1 MPAPD
6 PNTRAHLEWLGFIQP
21 NGLVVSAPAL
31 VKAGVVLNRHD
42 AEGQSRL
49 AGCIRERALD
59 QRRGPEPC
67 IGDFREFATS
77 VLGWGFSSRG
87 YAGTADAPI
96 PPELEVP
103 LPDYGETLR
112 PDFAVRERDPRN
124 GASPWQLLVQVL
136 DAGRDFDVPATGG
149 GTGSRLEASPQGRA
163 ERLLRGTGVPAGLL
177 FNGTALR
184 LISAPRGES
193 SGWMD
198 FRVADMSRTA
208 GRPLCSAL
216 RLLLSEQ
223 RLLALPRHQRLA
235 ALLEDSRKY
244 QNEVSERLSEQ
255 VMHALYELLRG
266 LQAAHDASG
275 GELLREPLSPEGDRN
290 DIYRGLLSVIL
301 RLVFLLYA
309 EERGVLPENETFVRH
324 YSLAGLYQRLR
335 EDAALHPDTMDQ
347 RFGAW
352 AQLLVLFRLVHD
364 GARGY
369 RTGGAVSLPERRGA
383 LFDPDRFPFLEGR
396 RAGAGAGARQR
407 IERVRPPLIS
417 DGAVYRVLEKLL
429 VLDGERISYR
439 TLDVEQI
446 GSVYETIMGFRMEIA
461 TGRSVAIKPAKK
473 LGAPSTVDL
482 DALLAQGTG
491 NRAKWLQPRTDR
503 NLTDTV
509 AKGLRAAE
517 TVEDL
522 HAALDRVLDKDA
534 TPDLVPAGALVLQ
547 PNEERRRSGSHYTP
561 RELTEPIVRHT
572 LAPILE
578 RLRGEDGRAP
588 TPAQILDIKVCDP
601 AMGSGAFLVET
612 CRQLADALIDA
623 WGAHGEMPVIPPDE
637 DEVIHARRLVAR
649 KCLYGVD
656 RNPMA
661 VDLAKVS
668 LWLSTLARDHP
679 LTFVD
684 HAFRHGDSLVGLSRR
699 QIEAFHWLRDA
710 QPLQKGIEVGWVH
723 EHMAKATELRR
734 RIREAGEEVS
744 DQELHDLWHD
754 ARDEIG
760 AVRLYGDLA
769 LAAFFAEAKPKQ
781 REAKR
786 LEFAGAV
793 TRNEA
798 IRYQSWLE
806 EQRDADPP
814 LAPFHWEVE
823 FPEVFDRE
831 NPGFDAFVGNPP
843 FAGKN
848 AVAAGNV
855 GGYPDWL
862 KTLHDESHGNA
873 DLVAHFF
880 RRAFDLVR
888 AGGTFGLIA
897 TNTIAQGDTRS
908 SGLRCICEH
917 GGEIYRAVKRY
928 QWPGEAAVVVSVLH
942 VAKTGEV
949 RDGRTGSRDVEAAEV
964 EDRHET
970 GRFPGSRVLDG
981 TRVDAITAFLFH
993 RGGHADPV
1001 RLRSNAGKSFQGS
1014 IVLGMGFTFDDTD
1027 KKGVASPLAEMRR
1040 LIEADPRNR
1049 EVIFPYIGGEE
1060 VNTSPT
1066 HTHHRYVINFRDWP
1080 LRRADRQAQAS
1091 KTWTPGSV
1099 DILSARAGGP
1109 PWTTRRRPEIVPAGA
1124 TPAPPEQ
1131 PPLLG
1136 RAAGSESRFT
1146 SPESG
1151 REAMRTPANRDRDDK
1166 ARDER
1171 ASGDDVPVEMAS
1183 WAGATDA
1190 ERREWLRSGVVPV
1203 DYPGPVAMDWPDLL
1217 GIVMEK
1223 VKGTRGSHSTAP
1235 WWQFERLRPELYTT
1249 IAGLPRVLAISQV
1262 TQYVAF
1268 AFLPT
1273 DMVFAHRLYI
1283 FADSRNTLFALLQ
1296 ARVHEVWA
1304 RFFGSSLEERFMYA
1318 AADCFETFPFPDGWE
1333 THPPLEAAGRAYY
1346 KHRAALMVRND
1357 AGMTK
1362 TYNRFHDPYD
1372 NDPDIGQLRELHA
1385 AMDRAVLDAYG
1396 WTDISPDCDFLLDYE
1411 IDEATWGRKK
1421 KPYRYRWPDPVR
1433 DEVLARL
1440 LALNA
1445 ERAADEARLGATTD
1459 TSRTTSTPRPAQPQ
1473 YGRASASRTA
1483 RSWPQSSNHSDLVPM
1498 AETAATMALDAVSR
1512 TDQFPRVV
1520 KQSSRPV
1527 LSDIYPVLW
1536 KFAFDR
1542 HRIYLR
1548 RLAGEVYPWTKD
1560 PVLTAYKF
1568 TNAFRAADRVSQ
1580 YLIELVY
1587 ADPDASEDTLF
1598 LRTLLFKTF
1607 NKIDTWKRIV
1617 GNLGMPVAPEFD
1629 YEACGNLLDSCRR
1642 DRISIYSGAYIM
1654 PSGGRSGATKH
1665 RMHLHL
1671 IRRMLDDDLPGRLG
1685 ETKSLAEAYGLLLA
1699 YPTLGPFLAFQYAV
1713 DLNYTTLMNHSER
1726 DFVVAGPG
1734 ALDGLS
1740 KCFESLGDY
1749 SPEDTIVWLS
1759 DMQMEEF
1766 SRYNLDFDGLWGR
1779 PLQPIDVQNLLCE
1792 VSKYTRATHPDVKG
1806 RSGRKRIKQKFRMT
1820 GPLPKPHFPPK
1831 WGLKQKVAA
1840 WLESTRS
1847 KDTER
1852 AQTLQLTSP
1861 APAPARG
1868 SRVPD

>member
-21 NGLVVSAPAL
+21 SGLVVSAPAL
-31 VKAGVVLNRHD
+31 VKVGAILNRQD
-42 AEGQSRL
+42 AEGQRRL
-49 AGCIRERALD
+49 VGCIRERVLD
-59 QRRGPEPC
+59 PVRSAEPY
-67 IGDFREFATS
+67 IPDFREFAAT

-96 PPELEVP
+96 PPELEFP

-112 PDFAVRERDPRN
+112 PDFAVRERDPRS
-124 GASPWQLLVQVL
+124 GEAPWQLLVQVL
-136 DAGRDFDVPATGG
+136 EVGRDFDLPGIG

-223 RLLALPRHQRLA
+223 RLLAWPRSQRLA

-275 GELLREPLSPEGDRN
+275 GELLRGPLSPDGDRN

-309 EERGVLPENETFVRH
+309 EERGTLPEDETFVRH

-352 AQLLVLFRLVHD
+352 AQLLVLFRLIHD
-364 GARGY
+364 GARDY

-446 GSVYETIMGFRMEIA
+446 GSVYETIMGFRMEVA

-482 DALLAQGTG
+482 DALLEQGTG
-491 NRAKWLQPRTDR
+491 NRAKWLQPRIDR

-534 TPDLVPAGALVLQ
+534 APDLVPAGALVLQ

-561 RELTEPIVRHT
+561 RELTEPIVRHA

-588 TPAQILDIKVCDP
+588 TPAQMLDIKVCDP

-637 DEVIHARRLVAR
+637 DEVIHARRLVAQ

-684 HAFRHGDSLVGLSRR
+684 HAFRHGDSLVGLSRG
-699 QIEAFHWLRDA
+699 QIEAFHWVRDA
-710 QPLQKGIEVGWVH
+710 QPLQKGIEVGWVR

-754 ARDEIG
+754 ARNEID
-760 AVRLYGDLA
+760 AMRLYGDLA

-798 IRYQSWLE
+798 IRYLSWLE

-831 NPGFDAFVGNPP
+831 NRGFDVFVGNPP

-848 AVAAGNV
+848 AVAAGNI

-862 KTLHDESHGNA
+862 KTRHEESHGNA

-908 SGLRCICEH
+908 SGLRWICEH

-942 VAKTGEV
+942 VAKTGEA
-949 RDGRTGSRDVEAAEV
+949 RDERTGSRNVEAADSG
-964 EDRHET
+964 DRHAT
-970 GRFPGSRVLDG
+970 GRFPGRRVLDG
-981 TRVDAITAFLFH
+981 AKVDAITAFLFH

-1001 RLRSNAGKSFQGS
+1001 RLQANAGKSFQGS

-1040 LIEADPRNR
+1040 WIAADPCNRN
-1049 EVIFPYIGGEE
+1049 VIFPYIAGNE
-1060 VNTSPT
+1060 VNSSPT
-1066 HTHHRYVINFRDWP
+1066 HAHHRYVINFSEFP
-1080 LRRADRQAQAS
+1080 LRR
-1091 KTWTPGSV
+1091 
-1099 DILSARAGGP
+1099 
-1109 PWTTRRRPEIVPAGA
+1109 E
-1124 TPAPPEQ
+1124 
-1131 PPLLG
+1131 
-1136 RAAGSESRFT
+1136 ESL
-1146 SPESG
+1146 
-1151 REAMRTPANRDRDDK
+1151 K
-1166 ARDER
+1166 
-1171 ASGDDVPVEMAS
+1171 S
-1183 WAGATDA
+1183 WAEMDES
-1190 ERREWLRSGVVPV
+1190 ERQRCLRRGLVPT
-1203 DYPGPVAMDWPDLL
+1203 DYPDNVAADWPELL
-1217 GIVMEK
+1217 GIVEQQVMPERMAQKDQGAKEK
-1223 VKGTRGSHSTAP
+1223 
-1235 WWQFERLRPELYTT
+1235 WWQFIRPRPKLHAA
-1249 IAGLPRVLAISQV
+1249 IADLERVLFHGFLCQHL
-1262 TQYVAF
+1262 QF
-1268 AFLPT
+1268 AFLPKA
-1273 DMVFAHRLYI
+1273 MVYAGPDNVFSLSTCAAFCTLQ
-1283 FADSRNTLFALLQ
+1283 SRP
-1296 ARVHEVWA
+1296 HEIWT
-1304 RFFGSSLEERFMYA
+1304 RFFGSSMKDDLRYTPS
-1318 AADCFETFPFPDGWE
+1318 DCFETFPFPDGWE
-1333 THPPLEAAGRAYY
+1333 THPSLEAAGKAYY
-1346 KHRAALMVRND
+1346 EHRAALMIRND
-1357 AGMTK
+1357 EGMTK
-1362 TYNRFHDPYD
+1362 TYNRFHDPYE
-1372 NDPDIGQLRELHA
+1372 NDPDIVKLRELHA
-1385 AMDRAVLDAYG
+1385 AMDRAVLGAYG
-1396 WTDISPDCDFLLDYE
+1396 WTDIPTDCDFLLDYE

-1421 KPYRYRWPDPVR
+1421 KPYRYRWPDAVR

-1445 ERAADEARLGATTD
+1445 ERAAEEARAGA
-1459 TSRTTSTPRPAQPQ
+1459 SAAGVVQAEPVAARPAAVRDDPAVTTQQ
-1473 YGRASASRTA
+1473 RFSWTMRDGR
-1483 RSWPQSSNHSDLVPM
+1483 
-1498 AETAATMALDAVSR
+1498 
-1512 TDQFPRVV
+1512 
-1520 KQSSRPV
+1520 
-1527 LSDIYPVLW
+1527 
-1536 KFAFDR
+1536 
-1542 HRIYLR
+1542 
-1548 RLAGEVYPWTKD
+1548 
-1560 PVLTAYKF
+1560 
-1568 TNAFRAADRVSQ
+1568 
-1580 YLIELVY
+1580 
-1587 ADPDASEDTLF
+1587 
-1598 LRTLLFKTF
+1598 
-1607 NKIDTWKRIV
+1607 
-1617 GNLGMPVAPEFD
+1617 
-1629 YEACGNLLDSCRR
+1629 
-1642 DRISIYSGAYIM
+1642 
-1654 PSGGRSGATKH
+1654 
-1665 RMHLHL
+1665 
-1671 IRRMLDDDLPGRLG
+1671 
-1685 ETKSLAEAYGLLLA
+1685 
-1699 YPTLGPFLAFQYAV
+1699 
-1713 DLNYTTLMNHSER
+1713 
-1726 DFVVAGPG
+1726 
-1734 ALDGLS
+1734 
-1740 KCFESLGDY
+1740 
-1749 SPEDTIVWLS
+1749 
-1759 DMQMEEF
+1759 
-1766 SRYNLDFDGLWGR
+1766 
-1779 PLQPIDVQNLLCE
+1779 
-1792 VSKYTRATHPDVKG
+1792 
-1806 RSGRKRIKQKFRMT
+1806 
-1820 GPLPKPHFPPK
+1820 
-1831 WGLKQKVAA
+1831 
-1840 WLESTRS
+1840 
-1847 KDTER
+1847 
-1852 AQTLQLTSP
+1852 
-1861 APAPARG
+1861 
-1868 SRVPD
+1868 